1 MSHLRFGLVGH
12 PLEHSFSRNFF
23 SQKFEKEGLDCSF
36 FNFDTV
42 CLEEWYDFVMRNKDI
57 KGFTVTYPFKH
68 DIMQYLDNL
77 DASASSV
84 GAVNVIRR
92 YEDDTLSGFN
102 TDVIGFETLMTEAIK
117 GKNINHALILG
128 SGGASKAVQYV
139 LKKYSISFAVVS
151 RDRKNG
157 DMSYNELMLNGFDNY
172 CLIIQAT
179 PVGMF
184 PDVGN
189 TLPLPYHSI
198 KNNDVFIDLIYNPEK
213 TVFLSEA
220 EKRGASIH
228 NGLKMLYSQAESAWE
243 IWTR

>member
-139 LKKYSISFAVVS
+139 LKNIVS
-151 RDRKNG
+151 R
-157 DMSYNELMLNGFDNY
+157 LL
-172 CLIIQAT
+172 L
-179 PVGMF
+179 
-184 PDVGN
+184 
-189 TLPLPYHSI
+189 
-198 KNNDVFIDLIYNPEK
+198 
-213 TVFLSEA
+213 
-220 EKRGASIH
+220 
-228 NGLKMLYSQAESAWE
+228 
-243 IWTR
+243 